1 MNTQISYAVFPEQ
14 TSIRGIVHKALD
26 TGYLSVEAENNL
38 RELLKQNYEQEDFN
52 AFLRLQQAAMEGGV
66 KQESRELTKT
76 PASIYCNA
84 LEPLVREEVEE
95 QIQKLPAKLAFYIN
109 PHQAIAYALN
119 RLPAF
124 YATSE
129 EGWQRQQQKAK
140 EELGDKI
147 PLAARWGI
155 NAVMQDPLRV
165 FTPLKLSS

>member
-1 MNTQISYAVFPEQ
+1 MNTQVSYAVFPEE
-14 TSIRGIVHKALD
+14 TSIRGIVQKALD
-26 TGYLSVEAENNL
+26 TGYLSIEAENNL
-38 RELLKQNYEQEDFN
+38 RELLKQSYDREDFN
-52 AFLRLQQAAMEGGV
+52 AFLKLQQAAMEGGV
-66 KQESRELTKT
+66 KQESRELAQAET
-76 PASIYCNA
+76 SVYRNA
-84 LEPLVREEVEE
+84 LEPLIREEVEE

-147 PLAARWGI
+147 SLAARWGI
-155 NAVMQDPLRV
+155 NAVIQDPLKV
-165 FTPLKLSS
+165 FTPLRVS

>member
-1 MNTQISYAVFPEQ
+1 MNTQVSYAVFPEQ
-14 TSIRGIVHKALD
+14 VSIRSIVQKALD

-38 RELLKQNYEQEDFN
+38 RELLKQSYDREDFN
-52 AFLRLQQAAMEGGV
+52 AFLKLQQAAMEGGV
-66 KQESRELTKT
+66 KQESRELTQAPT
-76 PASIYCNA
+76 SVYRNA
-84 LEPLVREEVEE
+84 LEPLIREEVEE
-95 QIQKLPAKLAFYIN
+95 QIEKLPVKLAFYIN

-147 PLAARWGI
+147 TLAARWGI
-155 NAVMQDPLRV
+155 NAVIQDPLKV
-165 FTPLKLSS
+165 FTPLKLS